1 MEQRAGAKTTPHGPT
16 NDGLASAPVVRS
28 FGRTDV
34 GRVRQS
40 NEDHFLIAELA
51 RTLLVQ
57 QTSLP
62 QPEMQVGHRRGHLY
76 LIADGMGGHRG
87 GEVAS
92 ALTVTTLEQ
101 FMLDVFRKAEDFHT
115 ALQQAHA
122 RILEEAARHPEVS
135 DMGTTLTMAV
145 ANNWRLFVTHA
156 GDSRCSIFRA
166 GRLTQITTDHTVVG
180 ELVRGG
186 VVKPADAAHSP
197 FRHVV
202 TNAVG
207 AGRSSV
213 KVEVQE
219 VTLQPEDVLLLSS
232 DGLTDMVPN
241 DRISAI
247 LADDP
252 DPRHA
257 CDRLVDE
264 ALARGGRDNVTVIV
278 SHFAGPS
285 ASS

>member
-1 MEQRAGAKTTPHGPT
+1 MDQLKGTAATPHVPAADSLST
-16 NDGLASAPVVRS
+16 APQVRS

-34 GRVRQS
+34 GRVRKS

-76 LIADGMGGHRG
+76 LVADGMGGHRG

-92 ALTVTTLEQ
+92 ALTVTTLEH

-115 ALQQAHA
+115 ALKQAHA
-122 RILEEAARHPEVS
+122 TILEEAARHPEVS

-156 GDSRCSIFRA
+156 GDSRCSILRA
-166 GRLTQITTDHTVVG
+166 GQLTQITTDHTIVG

-186 VVKPADAAHSP
+186 IVKPADAAHHS

-207 AGRSSV
+207 AGRATV

-219 VTLQPEDVLLLSS
+219 VALQPEDVLLLSS

-241 DRISAI
+241 DRITAI

-252 DPRHA
+252 DPRRA

-264 ALARGGRDNVTVIV
+264 ALERGGRDNVTVIV
-278 SHFAGPS
+278 SHFGAPS
-285 ASS
+285 ASR